1 MPEKA
6 PGLLIMHRW
15 SSISSCEVTVDCN
28 DPHSPFDWSEA
39 LGWEVE
45 PSDGAFIR
53 RMVAAGHALPED
65 AITYRGALVWRS
77 GAALRRPDGS
87 GSTLL
92 FQLVPEAAGVNA
104 QIRERSG
111 VGHHQ
116 PGTHRSAPAS

>member
-65 AITYRGALVWRS
+65 AITYRGS
-77 GAALRRPDGS
+77 AAAARRVGVDVV
-87 GSTLL
+87 
-92 FQLVPEAAGVNA
+92 VPA
-104 QIRERSG
+104 R
-111 VGHHQ
+111 
-116 PGTHRSAPAS
+116 PGGRRG